1 MTSESNPESEQTVE
15 TLYER
20 YQELA
25 VKCADSVVRGEDP
38 KEQKYYDELENLFL
52 ELAHR
57 EEQDEIPE
65 KERQSASE

>member
-1 MTSESNPESEQTVE
+1 MTSEPNPESEQAVE
-15 TLYER
+15 ELHER

-38 KEQKYYDELENLFL
+38 KEQKYYDELETLFL

-65 KERQSASE
+65 KERQLAGE